1 MRREHLLRKIR
12 KYNGGEVGGGYE
24 GSFLTT
30 ADIDGDWRE
39 EVLTTAEGQLRIY
52 STDIPAMDRRPS
64 LMQDR
69 FYRMAVAT
77 ASCGYHYDPMPEIL
91 PSTNSPDVVL
101 TLKKP
106 DLLQMSVT
114 SPMHSALQGNLK
126 LELPEGIQCSF
137 ASEDIKLEKG
147 SLWNKT
153 VKLSGPGVGKCG
165 KIYAHL
171 KLDNGKTLTARTLS
185 GQQPLPKHNVKLRG
199 YWCGAET
206 IKSQSGGKAVI
217 YTTESAHNKC
227 IFAWKTPGH
236 KITWQLNVNRAGK
249 YRIEFRYATKRNNVK
264 RLLEVNGKSYGIV
277 RFLPTE
283 AMGKGALDWTLF
295 SPELVLDLPAG
306 VQTVSMECISG
317 ALSLDAFSFIRCEE
331 MEALKR

>member
-69 FYRMAVAT
+69 FYRMVVAT

-114 SPMHSALQGNLK
+114 SPMHSALQGNWK

-137 ASEDIKLEKG
+137 TSEDIKLEKG

-153 VKLSGPGVGKCG
+153 VKLSGPGVGKC
-165 KIYAHL
+165 
-171 KLDNGKTLTARTLS
+171 
-185 GQQPLPKHNVKLRG
+185 
-199 YWCGAET
+199 
-206 IKSQSGGKAVI
+206 
-217 YTTESAHNKC
+217 
-227 IFAWKTPGH
+227 
-236 KITWQLNVNRAGK
+236 
-249 YRIEFRYATKRNNVK
+249 
-264 RLLEVNGKSYGIV
+264 GKSYGIV